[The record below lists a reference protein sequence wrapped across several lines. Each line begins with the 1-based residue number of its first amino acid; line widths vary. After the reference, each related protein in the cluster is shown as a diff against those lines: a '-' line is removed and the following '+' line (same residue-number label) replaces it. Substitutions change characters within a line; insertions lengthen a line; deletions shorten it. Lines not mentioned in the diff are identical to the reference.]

1 MLFKRSGSPQGSG
14 GGEWLEDYDYVNL
27 ESKEAVAKKHAEIR
41 DALPHE
47 LKIGY
52 DNLVKNVDYAALGS
66 EKADILGPD
75 DKQVSAYFSISNMY
89 PLRQH
94 HYKHLRKKQGNN

>member
-1 MLFKRSGSPQGSG
+1 M
-14 GGEWLEDYDYVNL
+14 EDYDYVNL

-41 DALPHE
+41 DALPNE
-47 LKIGY
+47 LKKGY

-75 DKQVSAYFSISNMY
+75 DKQVTILTSKIRTYHVILDHETTHILSLF
-89 PLRQH
+89 
-94 HYKHLRKKQGNN
+94 